1 MQTGFPITVTNG
13 LDNSNTGALFDRPDS
28 TGRNAELSSDQRG
41 PSRWF
46 DTAAFVPNAL
56 GTHGNVGR
64 NTLDSPGILQWDFS
78 TLKDFNFTERYRLQ
92 FRFEAF
98 NAANHPN
105 WGNPNTNIASNTF
118 GQITGTR
125 NNMRN
130 LQFALKFIF

>member
-1 MQTGFPITVTNG
+1 MTNG
-13 LDNSNTGALFDRPDS
+13 LDNSNTGALFDRPIRPDATPRCRAIS
-28 TGRNAELSSDQRG
+28 AVRN
-41 PSRWF
+41 RWF
-46 DTAAFVPNAL
+46 NTTAFVQNAL

-78 TLKDFNFTERYRLQ
+78 TLKDFMFTERYRLQ

-118 GQITGTR
+118 RRKSQVRATICVICSLR
-125 NNMRN
+125 
-130 LQFALKFIF
+130 